1 MSQATAVV
9 AMAVQNKIA
18 YEKDAEYQ
26 SAVAIRG
33 AFVGAP
39 DPVAIKVDLD
49 AAKAAFLAALVERNN
64 LVI

>member
-1 MSQATAVV
+1 VS
-9 AMAVQNKIA
+9 
-18 YEKDAEYQ
+18 
-26 SAVAIRG
+26 IRG

-39 DPVAIKVDLD
+39 NPAAIKVQLD

>member
-1 MSQATAVV
+1 MSQATAIL
-9 AMAVQNKIA
+9 AMAVEGKIA

-39 DPVAIKVDLD
+39 DPVAIKADLD
-49 AAKAAFLAALVERNN
+49 AAKAAYTAALTERNH
-64 LVI
+64 LV